1 MAEKLGFIGMG
12 IMGQPMS
19 LNLRKAGFD
28 VAVYARN
35 ESRTAPLKAAG
46 ATVCASAKAVAEQSD
61 IIFICVSDTPDVE
74 EVIFGKDGL
83 AAGAKPG
90 AVIVD
95 MSTISPDAT
104 RGFAARLQN
113 EKGVHMLDAPVS
125 GGESGAIAGT
135 LSIMVGGA
143 PDIFARVKP
152 AFEKMGK
159 NIVHV
164 GDTGAGQ
171 VAKACNQIVV
181 AVSIEAVSEALLL
194 AEKSGVDGKK
204 VREALMGGFAGSKIM
219 EIHGQRML
227 NNDFKPGFMAKLHR
241 KDMGIVLQTAAKLGI
256 DLPATTLTT
265 LHLDEVIKSG
275 DGDLDSSVIFKVLK
289 KN

>member
-1 MAEKLGFIGMG
+1 MTDKLGFIGLG
-12 IMGQPMS
+12 IMGQPMA
-19 LNLRKAGFD
+19 LNLRKGGYD
-28 VAVYARN
+28 VAVWARKP
-35 ESRTAPLKAAG
+35 ERAAPLKEAGVAVYGSIREVAAN
-46 ATVCASAKAVAEQSD
+46 ADV
-61 IIFICVSDTPDVE
+61 IFTCVSDTPDVE
-74 EVIFGKDGL
+74 EVIFGAEGL
-83 AAGAKPG
+83 ASGIKPG
-90 AVIVD
+90 SVIVD

-104 RGFAARLQN
+104 RGFAARLLN
-113 EKGVHMLDAPVS
+113 EKGVQMLDAPVS

-135 LSIMVGGA
+135 LSIMAGGA
-143 PDIFARVKP
+143 PDVFARVKP
-152 AFEKMGK
+152 YFEKMGK

-164 GDTGAGQ
+164 GDNGAGQ

-181 AVSIEAVSEALLL
+181 AVSIEAVAEAMLL
-194 AEKSGVDGKK
+194 AERSGVDGKK

-219 EIHGQRML
+219 EIHGNRML
-227 NNDFKPGFMAKLHR
+227 ANDYKPGFKSSLHR

-275 DGDLDSSVIFKVLK
+275 DGDLDSSAIFKVLR